1 MEWLL
6 DPAAWVGLLTL
17 VVLEIVLG
25 IDNLIFIAILADKLP
40 LRSATRAH
48 PGAEPRAG
56 HAPGP
61 VVRHVLAGHAD
72 HAAVLHRP
80 LAPSGRDL
88 ILMAGGFFLL
98 FKGTM
103 ELHERLEGGGHGSSS
118 GPRVYASFWVIVT
131 QIVVLDAVF
140 SLDSVITAVGM
151 VDHLAIMM
159 IAVIIAIGIMLLAS
173 AADPLRQRA
182 SHRGGAVPGLPAD
195 DRLRCWRKASVSRCP
210 RAICTPPSASRSRS
224 RR

>member
-40 LRSATRAH
+40 PSQRDRARILGLSLALVMRLGLLSVMSWLVTLTT
-48 PGAEPRAG
+48 PLFSV
-56 HAPGP
+56 GP
-61 VVRHVLAGHAD
+61 LS
-72 HAAVLHRP
+72 
-80 LAPSGRDL
+80 PSGRDL

-103 ELHERLEGGGHGSSS
+103 ELHERLEGGQHGGSS

-159 IAVIIAIGIMLLAS
+159 IAVVIAIGIMLLAS
-173 AADPLRQRA
+173 KPLTRFVNAHPTVVVLCLA
-182 SHRGGAVPGLPAD
+182 S
-195 DRLRCWRKASVSRCP
+195 C
-210 RAICTPPSASRSRS
+210 
-224 RR
+224 

>member
-1 MEWLL
+1 
-6 DPAAWVGLLTL
+6 
-17 VVLEIVLG
+17 
-25 IDNLIFIAILADKLP
+25 
-40 LRSATRAH
+40 
-48 PGAEPRAG
+48 
-56 HAPGP
+56 
-61 VVRHVLAGHAD
+61 
-72 HAAVLHRP
+72 
-80 LAPSGRDL
+80 
-88 ILMAGGFFLL
+88 MAGGFFLL

-173 AADPLRQRA
+173 KPLTRFVNAHPTVVVLCLGFLLMIGFSLLAESFGFKVPKGYLYAAIGFSVAIEALNQLARRNLLKLDARRPMRERTAAAVLRMLGKPARRRARPAQRQRA
-182 SHRGGAVPGLPAD
+182 GHPGLRRGGAQHGQRRAD
-195 DRLRCWRKASVSRCP
+195 AG
-210 RAICTPPSASRSRS
+210 RALHSLHHDAAH
-224 RR
+224 RRVVDQHRR